1 MKARNRPGASVRG
14 SALIIVLWVIGL
26 MGILVSSFAFDA
38 HLEARVTSHFRK
50 RTRADFLAYSAM
62 EKARSILFAVSKVDV
77 KGEPPE
83 DATDWYREARS
94 LAEGGRFAGTYPLG
108 GGEFEVEIVTEQ
120 ARWSVN
126 HLKEEESWEP
136 LLDYIGVPS
145 DLWPV
150 LIDSYLDWTDADSD
164 PRVDGGESADY
175 YETLDPPYRAR
186 NGDLDTVDE
195 LLLIKGFSRA
205 LLYGGALEVGAED
218 PVMIEHGGLANLLT
232 VYGDKRININAA
244 PYHVLLTL
252 RDPSGD
258 ADLLTE
264 AVLGER
270 AGITNVDGRVEYG
283 YFTDDA
289 DMFARVPELG
299 IPERREYVTTAVSPF
314 YRITARGRVEN
325 VERRLWCVAKV
336 VGETVTILRWVEDE

>member
-1 MKARNRPGASVRG
+1 MSGRTRRRAGG

-38 HLEARVTSHFRK
+38 HLEAKVTSYYRK
-50 RTRADFLAYSAM
+50 RTRAGFLAYAAM
-62 EKARSILFAVSKVDV
+62 EKAKSILFAVPKIDV

-83 DATDWYREARS
+83 DATAWYRDARS
-94 LAEGGRFAGTYPLG
+94 LAEGGSFAGTYTLG
-108 GGEFEVEIVTEQ
+108 EGEFDVEIVTEQ

-126 HLKEEESWEP
+126 HLKEEEAWEP
-136 LLDYIGVPS
+136 LLDFIGVPP
-145 DLWPV
+145 DLWPE
-150 LIDSYLDWTDADSD
+150 LIESFLDWVDADD
-164 PRVDGGESADY
+164 DARADGAETSDY

-195 LLLIKGFSRA
+195 LLLIKGFNRA
-205 LLYGGALEVGAED
+205 ILYGGALDMGAED
-218 PVMIEHGGLANLLT
+218 PVMIEHGGLINLLT

-264 AVLGER
+264 AILNER
-270 AGITNVDGRVEYG
+270 LGITNVDGRVEYG

-289 DMFARVPELG
+289 DMFSRVPELG

-314 YRITARGRVEN
+314 YRITGRGRVEN
-325 VERRLWCVAKV
+325 VERRVWCVGQVA
-336 VGETVTILRWVEDE
+336 GETLTILRWVEEE